1 MRFHF
6 TSAHFGGKPP
16 WGFQVN
22 AGNHNVTTSYYTDK
36 NSPSRHL
43 AFHPRLKSKVPK
55 MLEWRHID
63 ADWYVWLD
71 SSVRIISDTITDDIL
86 ALAGP
91 NKLCLFRHPERTSIQ
106 AEANFVLTEIG
117 NGNPYVVSRYSGE
130 PIMKQVNTYIQ
141 DQSFLDTSLFW
152 MGFFAYHS
160 SQKALMQEWFMQN
173 ILWSVQ
179 DQISFPYVL
188 AKSSMRYSLF
198 PGDVFN
204 NNFVKWDLGGRE
216 LVSSF

>member
-1 MRFHF
+1 
-6 TSAHFGGKPP
+6 
-16 WGFQVN
+16 
-22 AGNHNVTTSYYTDK
+22 
-36 NSPSRHL
+36 
-43 AFHPRLKSKVPK
+43 
-55 MLEWRHID
+55 
-63 ADWYVWLD
+63 
-71 SSVRIISDTITDDIL
+71 
-86 ALAGP
+86 
-91 NKLCLFRHPERTSIQ
+91 LFRHPERTSIQ

-141 DQSFLDTSLFW
+141 DHSFLDTSLFW